1 MLTPAGTH
9 RKGAYRQTTTREE
22 AAVAASGLL
31 RERDLRALTAV
42 VEDGLRDDP
51 AGLMP
56 WAVLDRLL
64 ELIPADNIQVDDRD
78 LKRRQTGLEQAV
90 ANGGERNV
98 GGQDDGD
105 DDRFW
110 QLRNDFIPCSYSA
123 RSGDLVSV
131 TKWSD
136 FYSQAE
142 LRRTPF
148 WAEYM
153 SPVGIK
159 YAISVPLPNP
169 PGRTR
174 CVWYARTHRDFSERD
189 RLVLAVLRPH
199 LSDVFLDAERRRRGI
214 PRLSR
219 RELEVLQF
227 AAQGYSNADIA
238 GILFISVST
247 VRKHMENIFN
257 RTGVRTRNAAATLA
271 LPQASLAARPAPPET
286 PR

>member
-1 MLTPAGTH
+1 MT
-9 RKGAYRQTTTREE
+9 
-22 AAVAASGLL
+22 ASGLL

-42 VEDGLRDDP
+42 VEDGLRDEP
-51 AGLMP
+51 VGLMP

-64 ELIPADNIQVDDRD
+64 DLIPADGVQVDDKVKGRET
-78 LKRRQTGLEQAV
+78 LLAQCVE
-90 ANGGERNV
+90 NGGERYL
-98 GGQDDGD
+98 GRPADDD

-110 QLRNDFIPCSYSA
+110 QLRNDFIACSYSA
-123 RSGDLVSV
+123 HSGDLVSV

-142 LRRTPF
+142 LRSTPF
-148 WAEYM
+148 WAEYF
-153 SPVGIK
+153 PPAGIK
-159 YAISVPLPNP
+159 YAMTVPLPSP
-169 PGRTR
+169 AGRTR
-174 CVWYARTHRDFSERD
+174 YVWFARTHRDFSERE

-199 LSDVFLDAERRRRGI
+199 LSEVVLDAERRRRGI

-219 RELEVLQF
+219 REQEVLQF

-257 RTGVRTRNAAATLA
+257 RTGVRTRSAAAALA
-271 LPQASLAARPAPPET
+271 LPRASLATPLVPPKT
-286 PR
+286 RR

>member
-1 MLTPAGTH
+1 MT
-9 RKGAYRQTTTREE
+9 
-22 AAVAASGLL
+22 ASGLL

-51 AGLMP
+51 GGLMP

-64 ELIPADNIQVDDRD
+64 ELIPADNVQVDDRD
-78 LKRRQTGLEQAV
+78 LKRRETVLEQAV
-90 ANGGERNV
+90 ASGGERGI
-98 GGQDDGD
+98 GGPDESK

-110 QLRNDFIPCSYSA
+110 QLRNDFLACSYSA

-142 LRRTPF
+142 LRRAPF
-148 WAEYM
+148 WVEYLTD
-153 SPVGIK
+153 GIR
-159 YAISVPLPNP
+159 YGMNVPLPSP

-174 CVWYARTHRDFSERD
+174 CVWFARIHRDFSERD

-199 LSDVFLDAERRRRGI
+199 LTDVFLDAERRRRGI
-214 PRLSR
+214 PPLSP
-219 RELEVLQF
+219 REQEVLQL

-247 VRKHMENIFN
+247 VRKHLENIFN
-257 RTGVRTRNAAATLA
+257 RTGVRTRSAAAALA
-271 LPQASLAARPAPPET
+271 LPHAGLATPLVPPEAL
-286 PR
+286 R

>member
-1 MLTPAGTH
+1 MT
-9 RKGAYRQTTTREE
+9 
-22 AAVAASGLL
+22 ASGLL

-42 VEDGLRDDP
+42 VEDGLRDEP
-51 AGLMP
+51 VGLMP

-64 ELIPADNIQVDDRD
+64 DLIPADGVQVDDKVKGRET
-78 LKRRQTGLEQAV
+78 LLAQCVE
-90 ANGGERNV
+90 NGGERYL
-98 GGQDDGD
+98 GRPADDD

-110 QLRNDFIPCSYSA
+110 QLRNDFIACNYSA

-142 LRRTPF
+142 LKSTAF
-148 WAEYM
+148 WTEYLA
-153 SPVGIK
+153 PDGPK
-159 YAISVPLPNP
+159 YAVHVPLPSP

-174 CVWYARTHRDFSERD
+174 YLWFVRTDRDFSERD
-189 RLVLAVLRPH
+189 RLLLAVLRPH
-199 LSDVFLDAERRRRGI
+199 LSEVFLDAERRLRGI

-219 RELEVLQF
+219 RELEVLQL

-238 GILFISVST
+238 RILFISLST

-257 RTGVRTRNAAATLA
+257 RTGVRTRSAAAALA
-271 LPQASLAARPAPPET
+271 LPRASLAAPLVVPPET
-286 PR
+286 RRSWRTRE

>member
-1 MLTPAGTH
+1 MT
-9 RKGAYRQTTTREE
+9 
-22 AAVAASGLL
+22 ASGLL

-51 AGLMP
+51 GGLMP

-64 ELIPADNIQVDDRD
+64 ELIPADNVQVDDRD
-78 LKRRQTGLEQAV
+78 LKRRETILEQAV
-90 ANGGERNV
+90 ANGGERATSEP
-98 GGQDDGD
+98 DDGDD

-110 QLRNDFIPCSYSA
+110 QLRHDFIACSYPE

-142 LRRTPF
+142 LRNTPF
-148 WAEYM
+148 WAEYF
-153 SPVGIK
+153 PPFGIR
-159 YAISVPLPNP
+159 YAIGVPLPSP

-174 CVWYARTHRDFSERD
+174 SVWFARTHRDFSERD

-199 LSDVFLDAERRRRGI
+199 LTDVFLDAERRRRGI
-214 PRLSR
+214 PPLSP
-219 RELEVLQF
+219 REQEVLQL

-238 GILFISVST
+238 RILFISVST
-247 VRKHMENIFN
+247 VRKHLENIFN
-257 RTGVRTRNAAATLA
+257 RTGARTRSAAAALA
-271 LPQASLAARPAPPET
+271 LPHAGLATALVPPEAL
-286 PR
+286 R